1 MKRILAFVVAIGLAY
16 AAHAADPPKTNPGWE
31 KLKTLVGE
39 WEGTIGEGHGTVTV
53 TYRLVSNGSTLMET
67 MDVPDHTHTMITMY
81 APDAPNDRIVATHYC
96 AAGNQPRMAAR
107 ELKGDSLDFDF
118 LDATNARDGED
129 LMRALVVK
137 FQDADHFQ
145 QLWTSRE
152 GGRDH
157 TGTFA
162 YARRR

>member
-1 MKRILAFVVAIGLAY
+1 MLVFLVASAVS
-16 AAHAADPPKTNPGWE
+16 AAALGADSAKPNAGWD

-39 WEGTIGEGHGTVTV
+39 WEGTIGEEHGAVTV

-67 MDVPDHTHTMITMY
+67 MDVPGHTHTMITMY

-96 AAGNQPRMAAR
+96 ASGNQPRMAAKD
-107 ELKGDSLDFDF
+107 LKGNTIDFEF
-118 LDATNARDGED
+118 LDATNAGEGED

-137 FQDADHFQ
+137 FQDPDHFQ
-145 QLWTSRE
+145 QVWTSRE
-152 GGRDH
+152 GGKDH

-162 YARRR
+162 YTRTRAR